1 MDYGENTVNEYDGW
15 VARKNTDP
23 LKHIVVGEA
32 IHGGTFAMPV
42 ITHVKDNL
50 WHGGFVYGIDLG
62 DRFDT
67 IVSLYPWETW
77 PTKGKTIAYEMY
89 DGWEVDVPVVM
100 AAAKQVKAALDR
112 GEKVLVHC
120 QAGLNRSSLVVA
132 TVLIQDGMEPDD
144 AIALLREKRSPT
156 VLCNQTFERWLKAQ

>member
-1 MDYGENTVNEYDGW
+1 MDYGQYTVSEDDGW
-15 VARKNTDP
+15 VANENTDP
-23 LKHIVVGEA
+23 FTHLIAGEA

-42 ITHVKDNL
+42 ITPVKENL
-50 WHGGFVYGIDLG
+50 WHGGFAYGLNLKDKFDL
-62 DRFDT
+62 
-67 IVSLYPWETW
+67 IVSLYPWETY

-89 DGWEVDVPVVM
+89 DGYDVDAPVVRE
-100 AAAKQVKAALDR
+100 AANEVRKALAKGQ
-112 GEKVLVHC
+112 KVLVHC

-132 TVLIQDGMEPDD
+132 MVLIMDGMKPDD